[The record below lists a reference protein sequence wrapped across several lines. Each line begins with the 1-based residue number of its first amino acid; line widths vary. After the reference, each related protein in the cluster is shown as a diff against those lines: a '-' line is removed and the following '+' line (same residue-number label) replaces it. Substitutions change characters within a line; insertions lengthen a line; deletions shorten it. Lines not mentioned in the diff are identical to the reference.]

1 MYWEPFEGE
10 LKLSQSNYSILTI
23 TDRMMALKKN
33 GQEQNK
39 LHLPISLDG
48 SNVSHGHS
56 TEVPHVP
63 MSATAMPVVPAEPVE
78 ESYMIMNS
86 AHTALSNAGCV
97 PQSDA

>member
-1 MYWEPFEGE
+1 MHAGAHCSCI
-10 LKLSQSNYSILTI
+10 LVYSCTIMI

-33 GQEQNK
+33 GQERNK
-39 LHLPISLDG
+39 LHLTVSLDG
-48 SNVSHGHS
+48 SDASHGHS

-63 MSATAMPVVPAEPVE
+63 LSATTMPVVPAETTE

-86 AHTALSNAGCV
+86 ARTALSNAAGCV